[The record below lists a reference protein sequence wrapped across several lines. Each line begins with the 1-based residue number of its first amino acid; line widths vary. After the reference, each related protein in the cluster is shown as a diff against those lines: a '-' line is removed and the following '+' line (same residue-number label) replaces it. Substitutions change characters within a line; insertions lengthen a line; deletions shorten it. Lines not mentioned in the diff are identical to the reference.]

1 MMGGSFLSATLTKVI
16 AVKQPQVGQQYRHV
30 GTVFRDSVWTL
41 TAIVVGA
48 DGIEHAH
55 LTAAHD
61 VTQRKTI
68 ALSVIADP
76 RQLTLVET
84 ADQKMQ

>member
-1 MMGGSFLSATLTKVI
+1 M
-16 AVKQPQVGQQYRHV
+16 KQPQVGQQYRHV

-41 TAIVVGA
+41 TAIVVGP

-76 RQLTLVET
+76 RQLTLVE
-84 ADQKMQ
+84 ASHAKA